1 MSASNPYQRALH
13 DMKAVLIQL
22 SGHGILPTPTCLF
35 VWYCYLIG
43 VSSDLAREIEE
54 LEKKGEIT
62 ETKLVDLSHHVFG
75 TPPDLVDRIG
85 ERTAEIMAATSQ
97 KISEAAERE
106 SEFGRDLED
115 FDRAITANDQVEQ
128 AQILIAQLAER
139 TRAMQQQTAA
149 LEEQLRQSSSTIA
162 GLQGELER
170 ARQEASLDG
179 LTGIANRR
187 TFDVELARL
196 AAEASRT
203 RTALSIAMI
212 DIDHFKAFNDT
223 YGHPLG
229 DQLLRVVAKILTAC
243 VKGGDLVAR
252 YGGEEFSVVL
262 PYTRL
267 ENAVQVAGQIRRA
280 IASNRV
286 VLRNG
291 RRDLGSVTVS
301 IGVAEFEPGE
311 APGDTVARA
320 DRSLYQAK
328 AAGRNRVVATAEP
341 PAAGAGTVEPAEQA
355 EAVCA

>member
-1 MSASNPYQRALH
+1 MSAFNPYQKALQ

-35 VWYCYLIG
+35 VWYCYLTG
-43 VSSDLAREIEE
+43 VSSDLVREIEE
-54 LEKKGEIT
+54 LEKKGQIT
-62 ETKLVDLSHHVFG
+62 ETKLVDLSHHVLG
-75 TPPDLVDRIG
+75 TPPDLLDRIG
-85 ERTAEIMAATSQ
+85 ERTAEIMAVTSQ

-128 AQILIAQLAER
+128 AQSLIAQLAER
-139 TRAMQQQTAA
+139 TRAMQQQTAL
-149 LEEQLRQSSSTIA
+149 LEDQLRESSSTIA

-187 TFDVELARL
+187 TFDAELARL
-196 AAEASRT
+196 AAEAGLS
-203 RTALSIAMI
+203 RTALSVAMI

-252 YGGEEFSVVL
+252 YGGEEFSLVL
-262 PYTRL
+262 PNTKL
-267 ENAVQVAGQIRRA
+267 ENAIQVAGQIRKA
-280 IASNRV
+280 IAGNRV
-286 VLRNG
+286 VLRNN

-301 IGVAEFEPGE
+301 IGVAQFEPGE
-311 APGDTVARA
+311 SPADTVARA
-320 DRSLYQAK
+320 DRGLYQAK
-328 AAGRNRVVATAEP
+328 AAGRNRVIATADPAVPGPCADESIEP
-341 PAAGAGTVEPAEQA
+341 E
-355 EAVCA
+355 EALSA